1 MDGASIEDNAVLVEC
16 VVGARARV
24 GRKCLLNE
32 CMVQGGFVVEEG
44 TEGKKETF
52 VGGGGLDEG
61 EVDLD
66 LEGEEEDEGEGA
78 VGEVEDG

>member
-1 MDGASIEDNAVLVEC
+1 MDGAVIEDNAVLVEC
-16 VVGARARV
+16 VVGARAKV
-24 GRKCLLNE
+24 GRKCVLSE

-66 LEGEEEDEGEGA
+66 LDGEEEEEDESA
-78 VGEVEDG
+78 VDEVEGG

>member
-1 MDGASIEDNAVLVEC
+1 MDGAVIDDNAVLVEC
-16 VVGARARV
+16 VVGARAKV
-24 GRKCLLNE
+24 GRKCVLNE
-32 CMVQGGFVVEEG
+32 CMLQGGFVVEEG

-66 LEGEEEDEGEGA
+66 LEGEEEDEGD
-78 VGEVEDG
+78 VGEVEGG